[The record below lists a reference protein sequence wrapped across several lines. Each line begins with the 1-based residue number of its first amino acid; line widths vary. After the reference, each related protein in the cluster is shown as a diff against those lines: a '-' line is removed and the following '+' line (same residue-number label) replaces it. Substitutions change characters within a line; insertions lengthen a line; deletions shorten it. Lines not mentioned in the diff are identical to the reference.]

1 MELITWN
8 EKIGQYVAN
17 RLSGNDKADFEAEM
31 MMDKEL
37 EKEVARQ
44 ILRKMQIDYKVK
56 EHIQKAELERIMV
69 NEAIKAPKRCSI
81 QSIRQ
86 QWGRLFGSMSSN

>member
-1 MELITWN
+1 MESITWN
-8 EKIGQYVAN
+8 EKINQYVAN

-37 EKEVARQ
+37 EKEVAHQ

-56 EHIQKAELERIMV
+56 EHIQKAELERVMV
-69 NEAIKAPKRCSI
+69 NEAIEAPKKSLTRL
-81 QSIRQ
+81 IRQ
-86 QWGRLFGSMSSN
+86 QWGRLLGSMSSN